1 VARFVIVGA
10 GLAGA
15 KAAEA
20 VRERSADT
28 EIVLVGD
35 EPELPY
41 ERPPLSKGYLKGESP
56 REEARVHT
64 AEWYPEHR
72 VDLRTGVT
80 ATAVDTAAH
89 TVTLADGTVL
99 SYDKL
104 LLATGSH
111 ARTLPF
117 PGADAAE
124 VYTLRRADDA
134 DRLKDLLGRIKRL
147 VVIGAGWIGLEVTAA
162 ARDAGVEVTVVESAD
177 LPLVRILGPELATV
191 FADLHREHGVDF
203 RFGAS
208 IAGITT
214 QDGVATGVEL
224 ADGTL
229 IGGEAVL
236 MAVGAAPN
244 LELAT
249 AAGLDVDAGV
259 LVDASL
265 RTSDPDVFAVGDI
278 AQQQHPVLGRRVR
291 VEHWATALN
300 QPAVAAAGMLGES
313 VTYDELPYFFTD
325 QYDLGMEYVGLAEP
339 GGYDEVAFRG
349 DLAGREFVA
358 FWLKDGR
365 VVAGMNVN
373 VWDVVD
379 AIKALILS
387 GKQVDRDALTDPA
400 VPLDQVLAS

>member
-35 EPELPY
+35 EPEMPY

-134 DRLKDLLGRIKRL
+134 DRLKDLLGRIRRL
-147 VVIGAGWIGLEVTAA
+147 CRWSGSSAQNSQRSSPTCTASTASTSGSARPSPGSPPRTGWQRASNSPTA
-162 ARDAGVEVTVVESAD
+162 
-177 LPLVRILGPELATV
+177 P
-191 FADLHREHGVDF
+191 
-203 RFGAS
+203 
-208 IAGITT
+208 
-214 QDGVATGVEL
+214 
-224 ADGTL
+224 
-229 IGGEAVL
+229 
-236 MAVGAAPN
+236 
-244 LELAT
+244 
-249 AAGLDVDAGV
+249 
-259 LVDASL
+259 
-265 RTSDPDVFAVGDI
+265 
-278 AQQQHPVLGRRVR
+278 
-291 VEHWATALN
+291 
-300 QPAVAAAGMLGES
+300 
-313 VTYDELPYFFTD
+313 
-325 QYDLGMEYVGLAEP
+325 
-339 GGYDEVAFRG
+339 
-349 DLAGREFVA
+349 
-358 FWLKDGR
+358 
-365 VVAGMNVN
+365 
-373 VWDVVD
+373 
-379 AIKALILS
+379 
-387 GKQVDRDALTDPA
+387 
-400 VPLDQVLAS
+400 